1 MSNNKFQKFV
11 KKLFYIEDEIPK
23 YKAGRPMDDAERKVY
38 NSPEQVELRRLC
50 IEEGCVIFEHIES

>member
-11 KKLFYIEDEIPK
+11 KKLFSIEDESVK
-23 YKAGRPMDDAERKVY
+23 YRARPMNDKERKAY

-50 IEEGCVIFEHIES
+50 IEEGCVIFERIKP